1 MVQRPEPVTVQR
13 ASGQPALVLDSGR
26 AQVLL
31 EVGEQQ
37 VPAPAQ
43 EQAQEQAQAQEQE
56 REREQARVPGL
67 RVRVRGASL
76 LRKRGLLVPLG

>member
-13 ASGQPALVLDSGR
+13 ASRQPALVLDSGR

-37 VPAPAQ
+37 VPAPER
-43 EQAQEQAQAQEQE
+43 EQAQEQAQ
-56 REREQARVPGL
+56 EREQARVPGL
-67 RVRVRGASL
+67 VRVRVRVRVRGASL